1 MKRMRI
7 LAYPYSV
14 WMAIFIVVPL
24 ILVFLY
30 SFTEGDIRNLAQLKF
45 STRSY
50 ERVSEPIYLKVI
62 VNSFILATLST
73 LFCLALGYPVAMI
86 VARANPKV
94 RSMLLMFLIV
104 PMWMNFLLRTYA
116 WMSILS
122 PNGFLNRLWSF
133 RASRLEI
140 MPGKPPSFWE

>member
-73 LFCLALGYPVAMI
+73 LF
-86 VARANPKV
+86 
-94 RSMLLMFLIV
+94 
-104 PMWMNFLLRTYA
+104 
-116 WMSILS
+116 
-122 PNGFLNRLWSF
+122 
-133 RASRLEI
+133 ASRWAT
-140 MPGKPPSFWE
+140 PWR